1 MNAPA
6 LAATLTVHAAF
17 WGFLNLLPPKAAPTA
32 RKLQPVS
39 IVYRKP
45 VVAPPPPAPVIAA
58 PPVKR
63 RAHRRAKAK
72 PAPAPVAAPP
82 ALLTTPAVAAS
93 AEAVVI
99 PPPPPPA
106 SLAGLPQVSEKDLPE
121 GYVEEQG
128 FTFAPLY
135 RVTQA
140 PKLLKALTPEYPPR
154 ARELQKEGIVIL
166 EVDIDA
172 QGRVVSARIV
182 EESGWGFGAA
192 ALKAILG
199 AGFAPARIEST
210 AVPVRYRLPIRF
222 QMDFS

>member
-6 LAATLTVHAAF
+6 LTATLAVHAAF
-17 WGFLNLLPPKAAPTA
+17 WGMLNLLPGKTA
-32 RKLQPVS
+32 LPPRTLRPVS
-39 IVYRKP
+39 VMYRKP
-45 VVAPPPPAPVIAA
+45 VVAPPPPAPAVAA

-63 RAHRRAKAK
+63 RVHRRAAPKPPKAIL
-72 PAPAPVAAPP
+72 VAPP
-82 ALLTTPAVAAS
+82 APLLTTPAA
-93 AEAVVI
+93 AVVI
-99 PPPPPPA
+99 PVAEAAPSSAAP
-106 SLAGLPQVSEKDLPE
+106 AGLPQLSEKDLPE

-140 PKLLKALTPEYPPR
+140 PKLLQALNPEYPPR
-154 ARELQKEGIVIL
+154 ARELQKEGVVIL

-172 QGRVVSARIV
+172 QGRVVSARII

-192 ALKAILG
+192 ALKAILR